1 MARLSTTQKTS
12 LTILVAAL
20 GYFVDVFDLQLF
32 AMLRVSSL
40 KSMGLAPEEITSI
53 GTAILNWQMAGM
65 LVGGI
70 VWGILGDKKG
80 RVYVL
85 FGTIILYSLGN
96 IANAFVTSI
105 PAYEAARFFTGVG
118 LAGEIGAGIT
128 LANELLSKQT
138 RVYASSLIVS
148 CGVMGPLAASFMA
161 EALDWRAA
169 YIGGGVLGLLL
180 LALRLSVS
188 ESGLFTAAQS
198 KKDVSRGK
206 FLMLFSN
213 RYRLM
218 RYLFCIALGVPVW
231 FVVGAL
237 VVFSPEIGVALGV
250 TGTLKAST
258 SIISCYAGLAI
269 GSFILGHLSQIFMN
283 RKIVTAAFVLGTAV
297 TSFAVLS
304 EHGISEGGF
313 YGLLFL
319 AGLFIGYWTLFLTI
333 TAEQFG
339 TNLRATATTSASNFV
354 RASIIGISTLVT
366 YLKPGFGMLH
376 ATMITGAVCFT
387 VALFA
392 LYWLPETYGGDLDF
406 NERN

>member
-1 MARLSTTQKTS
+1 MSRLSATQKTS

-40 KSMGLAPEEITSI
+40 KSLGLSPAEITSV
-53 GTAILNWQMAGM
+53 GTTILNWQMAGM

-70 VWGILGDKKG
+70 LWGILGDKKG

-96 IANAFVTSI
+96 IANAFVTTI
-105 PAYEAARFFTGVG
+105 PAYSAARFFTGVG

-128 LANELLSKQT
+128 LANELLSKQMRT
-138 RVYASSLIVS
+138 YASSLIVS
-148 CGVMGPLAASFMA
+148 CGVMGPFAASYMA

-180 LALRLSVS
+180 LALRLSVN
-188 ESGLFTAAQS
+188 ESGLFTAMQGKAGIAC
-198 KKDVSRGK
+198 GK
-206 FLMLFSN
+206 FSMLFSN
-213 RYRLM
+213 RRRFA
-218 RYLFCIALGVPVW
+218 RYLCCIALGVPVW

-237 VVFSPEIGVALGV
+237 VVFSPEIGASLGV
-250 TGTLKAST
+250 TTIKAST
-258 SIISCYAGLAI
+258 SIISCYAGLTI
-269 GSFILGHLSQIFMN
+269 GSFIIGHLSQIFLN
-283 RKIVTAAFVLGTAV
+283 RRTVTAAFILGAAGV
-297 TSFAVLS
+297 SVAVLS
-304 EHGISEGGF
+304 SAGISEGGF

-319 AGLFIGYWTLFLTI
+319 AGIFIGYWTLFLTI

-354 RASIIGISTLVT
+354 RASIIGITTLVT
-366 YLKPGFGMLH
+366 YLKPEFGLLH
-376 ATMITGAVCFT
+376 STMIAGAVCFT
-387 VALFA
+387 VALTA
-392 LYWLPETYGGDLDF
+392 LYWLPETFGGDLDF
-406 NERN
+406 NEK